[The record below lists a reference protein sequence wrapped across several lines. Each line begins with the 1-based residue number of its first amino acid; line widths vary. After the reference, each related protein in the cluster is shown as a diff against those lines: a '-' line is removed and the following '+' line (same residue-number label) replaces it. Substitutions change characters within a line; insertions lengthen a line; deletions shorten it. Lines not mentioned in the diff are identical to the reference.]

1 MGVHYY
7 NELLN
12 YFTHAVRDGHEA
24 QDLVQNAFERL
35 LSAQHAGQR
44 TDNPRAMLYR
54 IARNLLVD
62 RHRHLRVRQHDGD
75 EVLQQQAALPS
86 CEPETVV
93 AGMQRLR
100 LLADAIE
107 ALPPRCRAAFVRH
120 RIDGLSHAE
129 VAAEMGI
136 SLNMVER
143 HVMLAVAACRK
154 ALADESFR
162 DCLPPPRRARSWL
175 AQAAASVAVLCVLAA
190 GWGGWRH
197 WQSLPVFE
205 QHYASARGQQLA
217 VEMPD
222 GSHLQFDTATS
233 ADVTLYRQRR
243 QVRLSEGQVLFQVQ
257 GDRARPFD
265 VLAGAARITVVGTRF
280 VVRHTPGSS
289 HGAVQVAVLEGRVR
303 VQSTAPGAPPVTVEL
318 LPGQTISA
326 DARGRMGPVGSM
338 PVGAMAD
345 WLAGR
350 LNFDNVP
357 LAGVLAEL
365 ARYGECGLSVR
376 DARVAALPV
385 TASVELAHIDRFAR
399 SLPLVLPVRL
409 LPDGRGGQVIAAAT
423 AK

>member
-12 YFTHAVRDGHEA
+12 FFRHAVRDGHEA

-35 LSAQHAGQR
+35 LSAQHAGQH
-44 TDNPRAMLYR
+44 TGNPRAMLYQ

-86 CEPETVV
+86 CEPETVL

-154 ALADESFR
+154 ALADAAVP
-162 DCLPPPRRARSWL
+162 DGTVPPRRVPGWL
-175 AQAAASVAVLCVLAA
+175 PQALAGVAVLCVLAA
-190 GWGGWRH
+190 GWRH

-217 VEMPD
+217 AHLPD

-280 VVRHTPGSS
+280 VVRHTPGSG
-289 HGAVQVAVLEGRVR
+289 HDAVQVAVLEGRVK

-326 DARGRMGPVGSM
+326 DALGRLGSVGSM
-338 PVGAMAD
+338 PVDAMAD

-357 LAGVLAEL
+357 LADVLAEL
-365 ARYGECGLSVR
+365 ARYGECGLAVR
-376 DARVAALPV
+376 DARVAGLLV

-399 SLPLVLPVRL
+399 SLPLVLPVHL

>member
-12 YFTHAVRDGHEA
+12 FFTHAVRDGHEA

-44 TDNPRAMLYR
+44 TDNPRAMLYQ

-75 EVLQQQAALPS
+75 EVLQQQAAVSS
-86 CEPETVV
+86 CEPDTVL

-120 RIDGLSHAE
+120 RIDGLSHAD

-136 SLNMVER
+136 SVNMVER

-154 ALADESFR
+154 ALAEDTAH
-162 DCLPPPRRARSWL
+162 DCLPPLRARWL
-175 AQAAASVAVLCVLAA
+175 PQAAASVAALCMLAA
-190 GWGGWRH
+190 GWGGWRY

-217 VEMPD
+217 ADLPD

-265 VLAGAARITVVGTRF
+265 VLAGTARITVVGTRF

-303 VQSTAPGAPPVTVEL
+303 VQSTAPGAAPVTVEL

-326 DARGRMGPVGSM
+326 DALGRMGAVGSM

-350 LNFDNVP
+350 LNFDNVA
-357 LAGVLAEL
+357 LADVLAEL
-365 ARYGECGLSVR
+365 ARYGDSGLAVR
-376 DARVAALPV
+376 DAHVAGLLV

-409 LPDGRGGQVIAAAT
+409 MPDGRGGQVIAAAT

>member
-12 YFTHAVRDGHEA
+12 FFRHAVRDGHEA
-24 QDLVQNAFERL
+24 QDLVQNTFERL
-35 LSAQHAGQR
+35 LSAQHAGQHSG
-44 TDNPRAMLYR
+44 NPRAMLYQ

-62 RHRHLRVRQHDGD
+62 RHRHLRVRQHDSD
-75 EVLQQQAALPS
+75 EILQQQAALPS
-86 CEPETVV
+86 CEPDKVL

-154 ALADESFR
+154 ALAD
-162 DCLPPPRRARSWL
+162 DAVHDGMLPPRRASGWL
-175 AQAAASVAVLCVLAA
+175 PQALAGVAVLCVLLA
-190 GWGGWRH
+190 GWGGWHH

-217 VEMPD
+217 AHLPD

-265 VLAGAARITVVGTRF
+265 VLAGAARITVMGTRF
-280 VVRHTPGSS
+280 VVRHTPGSG
-289 HGAVQVAVLEGRVR
+289 HGAVQVAVLEGRVS
-303 VQSTAPGAPPVTVEL
+303 VQSTAPGAPPVTVQL
-318 LPGQTISA
+318 LPGQTINA
-326 DARGRMGPVGSM
+326 DALGRLGPVGNM
-338 PVGAMAD
+338 PVEAMAD

-357 LAGVLAEL
+357 LAEVLAEL
-365 ARYGECGLSVR
+365 ARYGDSGLVVR
-376 DARVAALPV
+376 DARVAGLPV

-409 LPDGRGGQVIAAAT
+409 LPDAHGGQVIVARP
-423 AK
+423 